1 MGQRLGQ
8 HFLKHGWAARALA
21 HAANPDFAETIV
33 EIGPGKGILTKELL
47 TFGNPVVAIEK
58 DEALVTL
65 LNETFAEEIA
75 DGSLKILG
83 GDIRDVVISLEPEKT
98 MPDARH
104 HKSTS
109 IFLNAEVKKNW
120 SRGESGA
127 GDVYGHTASATLR
140 LRNNA
145 DGIVLS
151 GGYIVAANIPYYIT
165 GEIIR
170 QFLTAEEKPRAMA
183 LLVQKEVAQRITDT
197 KSSILSLSVRA
208 FGVPSIIKKVPK
220 SHFSPPP
227 SVDSAILLIDDI
239 SKDFFTDLSEAA
251 FFQVVHAGFSS
262 KRKFLANNLGNLFAK
277 QQVRDAFETCG
288 IDEKARAEDL
298 SIDEWQSLARELTK

>member
-1 MGQRLGQ
+1 MKKGARLGQ

-47 TFGNPVVAIEK
+47 AFGNPVIAIEK
-58 DEALVTL
+58 DEALVTHL
-65 LNETFAEEIA
+65 QNEFAEQIA
-75 DGSLKILG
+75 DGQLTL
-83 GDIRDVVISLEPEKT
+83 V
-98 MPDARH
+98 
-104 HKSTS
+104 
-109 IFLNAEVKKNW
+109 
-120 SRGESGA
+120 A
-127 GDVYGHTASATLR
+127 GDVRDTTPKTLGLEESA
-140 LRNNA
+140 
-145 DGIVLS
+145 
-151 GGYIVAANIPYYIT
+151 YIIAANIPYYIT

-170 QFLTAEEKPRAMA
+170 QFLTAEKKPRAMA

-208 FGVPSIIKKVPK
+208 YGTPSIIKKVPK

-239 SKDFFTDLSEAA
+239 SSDFFPDISEAA

-262 KRKFLANNLGNLFAK
+262 KRKFLANNLSNLFPK
-277 QQVRDAFETCG
+277 KLVQEAFTACL

-298 SIDEWQSLARELTK
+298 SIEAWHILTHSLTR